1 MSVGILGGRVVPP
14 NVDILDILNWHFLA
28 FCNNALS
35 TALIKTRQSSEVLL
49 GDAWSKVRCNKCIG
63 VGGIAYNTD
72 LNSLLRDLVKSLA
85 LSLENLSVG
94 AEEIT
99 TFHAGTTRFGTH
111 EHRNINILEADKR
124 VSGADDLVNEGI
136 STVVELHDEAFED
149 FLSCGQ
155 LDQVKDNLLVGSK
168 HAALGNKIAKEG
180 TDGTSSAGNSDLDWC
195 LRVSCCWEMSANV
208 LESFYHLCFF
218 FRG

>member
-1 MSVGILGGRVVPP
+1 M
-14 NVDILDILNWHFLA
+14 
-28 FCNNALS
+28 
-35 TALIKTRQSSEVLL
+35 
-49 GDAWSKVRCNKCIG
+49 RCNKCIC
-63 VGGIAYNTD
+63 VGGIANNTD
-72 LNSLLRDLVKSLA
+72 LDSLLGDLVKSLA

-111 EHRNINILEADKR
+111 EHRNINVLEADKR
-124 VSGADDLVNEGI
+124 ISGSDDLVNEGI

-149 FLSCGQ
+149 FLGCGQ
-155 LDQVKDNLLVGSK
+155 LDQVKDHLLVGSK

-180 TDGTSSAGNSDLDWC
+180 TDGTSRAGNSDLDWC
-195 LRVSCCWEMSANV
+195 LRFSCCLEMSANV

-218 FRG
+218 ERMRLI